1 MRRMLVLGATSEI
14 AIATLHEFA
23 KEEPWH
29 MILCGRNLSELEKLK
44 TKLESHKCT
53 CEVKHYDTSMSA
65 AKQLQLFNECLG
77 QSTNTQHTKVQNN
90 ALATTQTTKVN
101 TLAAAATTAFNTSA
115 AATTTSSN
123 ASANAVTTAFDSSAA
138 TTTTAFDSSATTT
151 TTTFNTSAT
160 AATTASNAAA
170 KDIGK
175 QSMQVSERQS
185 SQLVGLDAFFCS
197 IGYLGDQKK
206 AEQDIRE
213 CDLIMQANFNGLLPM
228 LTATAQYFKQQR
240 SGSIMVVS
248 SVAGERGR
256 CSNYCYG
263 SSKAAMTAFLSGM
276 RCRLL
281 PYNVH
286 VMTIKPGYV
295 ATRMVAHKKLPPY
308 ITASTQRVA
317 KDIVKG
323 FKRRSSVVYTMW
335 LWRYIMAVVRLI
347 PEFIFKRLNMF

>member
-65 AKQLQLFNECLG
+65 AEQLQLFNECLG
-77 QSTNTQHTKVQNN
+77 QSTNIQHTKVQDN
-90 ALATTQTTKVN
+90 ALATTQTNKVN
-101 TLAAAATTAFNTSA
+101 PLATAPTTAFNTSA
-115 AATTTSSN
+115 TATTD
-123 ASANAVTTAFDSSAA
+123 AFND
-138 TTTTAFDSSATTT
+138 
-151 TTTFNTSAT
+151 
-160 AATTASNAAA
+160 AA
-170 KDIGK
+170 KDITK
-175 QSMQVSERQS
+175 QSMQVSEHQS
-185 SQLVGLDAFFCS
+185 SQLVGLDALFCS
-197 IGYLGDQKK
+197 VGYLGDQKK
-206 AEQDIRE
+206 SEQDIRE

-228 LTATAQYFKQQR
+228 LTATAQFFKQQR

-276 RCRLL
+276 RCSLL

>member
-65 AKQLQLFNECLG
+65 AEQMQLFNECLG
-77 QSTNTQHTKVQNN
+77 QGTNTQQTKAQNN

-101 TLAAAATTAFNTSA
+101 PLATAS
-115 AATTTSSN
+115 
-123 ASANAVTTAFDSSAA
+123 TTAFDA
-138 TTTTAFDSSATTT
+138 
-151 TTTFNTSAT
+151 SAT
-160 AATTASNAAA
+160 ASTDAYNAAV
-170 KDIGK
+170 KDIAK
-175 QSMQVSERQS
+175 QYMQVSERQT
-185 SQLVGLDAFFCS
+185 SQFIGLDALFCS
-197 IGYLGDQKK
+197 VGYLGDQKK

-228 LTATAQYFKQQR
+228 LTATAKFFKQQR

-276 RCRLL
+276 RCSLL

>member
-65 AKQLQLFNECLG
+65 AEQLQLFNECLG
-77 QSTNTQHTKVQNN
+77 QSTNPQHTKAQDN
-90 ALATTQTTKVN
+90 ALATTQINKVN
-101 TLAAAATTAFNTSA
+101 PLATAPTTAFNTSA
-115 AATTTSSN
+115 TATTD
-123 ASANAVTTAFDSSAA
+123 AFND
-138 TTTTAFDSSATTT
+138 
-151 TTTFNTSAT
+151 
-160 AATTASNAAA
+160 AA
-170 KDIGK
+170 KDITK
-175 QSMQVSERQS
+175 QSMQVSGHQS
-185 SQLVGLDAFFCS
+185 SQLVGLDALFCS
-197 IGYLGDQKK
+197 VGYLGDQKK

-276 RCRLL
+276 RCSLL

-295 ATRMVAHKKLPPY
+295 ATRMVAHKNLPPY

>member
-23 KEEPWH
+23 KEGPWH

-65 AKQLQLFNECLG
+65 AEQLQLFNECLG
-77 QSTNTQHTKVQNN
+77 QGTNAQHTKVQNN
-90 ALATTQTTKVN
+90 ALATTQTNKVN
-101 TLAAAATTAFNTSA
+101 PLATAQTTEFNALA
-115 AATTTSSN
+115 AATTT
-123 ASANAVTTAFDSSAA
+123 AFDA
-138 TTTTAFDSSATTT
+138 
-151 TTTFNTSAT
+151 SAT
-160 AATTASNAAA
+160 AATYAYNDAT
-170 KDIGK
+170 KDIAM
-175 QSMQVSERQS
+175 QSMQVSGHQS
-185 SQLVGLDAFFCS
+185 SQFIGLDALFCS
-197 IGYLGDQKK
+197 VGYLGDQKK

-276 RCRLL
+276 RCSLL

-308 ITASTQRVA
+308 ITASTQGVA

>member
-65 AKQLQLFNECLG
+65 AGQLQLFNECLG
-77 QSTNTQHTKVQNN
+77 QGTNTQHTKVQDN
-90 ALATTQTTKVN
+90 ALAAATQTNKVN
-101 TLAAAATTAFNTSA
+101 PLATAQTTEFNALA
-115 AATTTSSN
+115 AATTT
-123 ASANAVTTAFDSSAA
+123 AVN
-138 TTTTAFDSSATTT
+138 SSATA
-151 TTTFNTSAT
+151 S
-160 AATTASNAAA
+160 TTAYNAAA
-170 KDIGK
+170 KDIAK
-175 QSMQVSERQS
+175 QSMQVSGHQS

-197 IGYLGDQKK
+197 VGYLGDQNK

-213 CDLIMQANFNGLLPM
+213 CELIMQANFNGLLPM
-228 LTATAQYFKQQR
+228 LTATAQFFKQQR

-276 RCRLL
+276 RCSLL
-281 PYNVH
+281 AYNVH

>member
-65 AKQLQLFNECLG
+65 AEQLQLFNECLG
-77 QSTNTQHTKVQNN
+77 QGTNTQHTKVQDN
-90 ALATTQTTKVN
+90 ALAATQTTE
-101 TLAAAATTAFNTSA
+101 FNALA
-115 AATTTSSN
+115 AATTT
-123 ASANAVTTAFDSSAA
+123 AVNSSATA
-138 TTTTAFDSSATTT
+138 TTTTY
-151 TTTFNTSAT
+151 
-160 AATTASNAAA
+160 NAAA
-170 KDIGK
+170 KDIAK
-175 QSMQVSERQS
+175 QSMQVSGHQS
-185 SQLVGLDAFFCS
+185 SQFIGLDALFCS
-197 IGYLGDQKK
+197 VGYLGDQKK

-213 CDLIMQANFNGLLPM
+213 CELIMQANFNGLLPM

-276 RCRLL
+276 RCSLL

>member
-23 KEEPWH
+23 QEEPWH

-65 AKQLQLFNECLG
+65 AEQLQLFNECLG
-77 QSTNTQHTKVQNN
+77 QSTNTQHTKVQDNALAKTQTNKVN
-90 ALATTQTTKVN
+90 ALAT
-101 TLAAAATTAFNTSA
+101 
-115 AATTTSSN
+115 ATTTASN
-123 ASANAVTTAFDSSAA
+123 NSATA
-138 TTTTAFDSSATTT
+138 TTTAFDA
-151 TTTFNTSAT
+151 SAT
-160 AATTASNAAA
+160 ASTDAHNAAA
-170 KDIGK
+170 KDITK
-175 QSMQVSERQS
+175 QSMQVSEHQS

-197 IGYLGDQKK
+197 VGYLGDQKK

-228 LTATAQYFKQQR
+228 LTATAQFFKQQR

-276 RCRLL
+276 RCSLL

-323 FKRRSSVVYTMW
+323 FKRRSSVIYTMW

>member
-65 AKQLQLFNECLG
+65 TEQLQLFNECLG
-77 QSTNTQHTKVQNN
+77 QSTNTQQTKVQNN
-90 ALATTQTTKVN
+90 SLATTQTTRV
-101 TLAAAATTAFNTSA
+101 
-115 AATTTSSN
+115 N
-123 ASANAVTTAFDSSAA
+123 ASATD
-138 TTTTAFDSSATTT
+138 TTTA
-151 TTTFNTSAT
+151 FNTSAT
-160 AATTASNAAA
+160 AATTTAFDSSVTTTTTASTAFNAVA
-170 KDIGK
+170 KDIDK
-175 QSMQVSERQS
+175 QSMQVSEHQS
-185 SQLVGLDAFFCS
+185 SQFIGLDALFCS
-197 IGYLGDQKK
+197 VGYLGDQKK

-228 LTATAQYFKQQR
+228 LTATAQFFKQQR

-276 RCRLL
+276 RCSLL
-281 PYNVH
+281 AYNVH

>member
-65 AKQLQLFNECLG
+65 TEQLQLFNECLG
-77 QSTNTQHTKVQNN
+77 QGTNAQHTKVQNN
-90 ALATTQTTKVN
+90 ALAATKTN
-101 TLAAAATTAFNTSA
+101 KFNALGAAATSA
-115 AATTTSSN
+115 
-123 ASANAVTTAFDSSAA
+123 
-138 TTTTAFDSSATTT
+138 
-151 TTTFNTSAT
+151 FNTSAT
-160 AATTASNAAA
+160 AATTAFDTSATATTTAYNAAA
-170 KDIGK
+170 KDIAK
-175 QSMQVSERQS
+175 QSMQVSGHQS

-197 IGYLGDQKK
+197 VGYLGDQKK

-213 CDLIMQANFNGLLPM
+213 CELIMQANFNGVLPM
-228 LTATAQYFKQQR
+228 LTATAQFFKQQR

-276 RCRLL
+276 RCSLL
-281 PYNVH
+281 AYNVH

>member
-29 MILCGRNLSELEKLK
+29 MILCGRNFSELEKLK
-44 TKLESHKCT
+44 TKIESHKCT

-65 AKQLQLFNECLG
+65 AEQLQLFNECLG
-77 QSTNTQHTKVQNN
+77 QSTNTQHTKDQDN
-90 ALATTQTTKVN
+90 ALATTQTNKVN
-101 TLAAAATTAFNTSA
+101 PLAT
-115 AATTTSSN
+115 ATTT
-123 ASANAVTTAFDSSAA
+123 AVN
-138 TTTTAFDSSATTT
+138 SSATA
-151 TTTFNTSAT
+151 S
-160 AATTASNAAA
+160 TTAYNAAA
-170 KDIGK
+170 KDIAK
-175 QSMQVSERQS
+175 QSMQVSGHQS

-197 IGYLGDQKK
+197 VGYLGDQKK

-213 CDLIMQANFNGLLPM
+213 CELIMQANFNGLLPM

-256 CSNYCYG
+256 CSNYYCYG

-276 RCRLL
+276 RCSLL

-323 FKRRSSVVYTMW
+323 FKSRSSVVYTMW

-347 PEFIFKRLNMF
+347 PECIFKRLNMF

>member
-65 AKQLQLFNECLG
+65 TEQLQLFNECLG
-77 QSTNTQHTKVQNN
+77 QGTNAQHTKVLDN
-90 ALATTQTTKVN
+90 ALAATKTN
-101 TLAAAATTAFNTSA
+101 KYNALDT
-115 AATTTSSN
+115 ATTT
-123 ASANAVTTAFDSSAA
+123 V
-138 TTTTAFDSSATTT
+138 
-151 TTTFNTSAT
+151 FNNSAT
-160 AATTASNAAA
+160 ATTDAYNAAT
-170 KDIGK
+170 KDIAK
-175 QSMQVSERQS
+175 QSMQVSGHQS
-185 SQLVGLDAFFCS
+185 SQFIGLDALFCS
-197 IGYLGDQKK
+197 VGYLGDQKK

-228 LTATAQYFKQQR
+228 LTATAQFFKQQR

-276 RCRLL
+276 RCSLL
-281 PYNVH
+281 AYNVH

-323 FKRRSSVVYTMW
+323 FKSRSSVVYTMW

>member
-14 AIATLHEFA
+14 AIATLYEFA

-65 AKQLQLFNECLG
+65 VEQLQLFNECLG
-77 QSTNTQHTKVQNN
+77 QSKNTQQTKAQNN
-90 ALATTQTTKVN
+90 ALAAPQTTK
-101 TLAAAATTAFNTSA
+101 F
-115 AATTTSSN
+115 N
-123 ASANAVTTAFDSSAA
+123 ASATDTTTTFDSSAN
-138 TTTTAFDSSATTT
+138 TTTTAFND
-151 TTTFNTSAT
+151 
-160 AATTASNAAA
+160 AA
-170 KDIGK
+170 KDIAK
-175 QSMQVSERQS
+175 HSMQVSEHQE
-185 SQLVGLDAFFCS
+185 SQFIGLDAFFCS
-197 IGYLGDQKK
+197 VGYLGDQKK
-206 AEQDIRE
+206 AEQEIRE
-213 CDLIMQANFNGLLPM
+213 CELIMQANFNGLLPM
-228 LTATAQYFKQQR
+228 LTATAQFFKQQR

-276 RCRLL
+276 RCSLL

>member
-23 KEEPWH
+23 KDEPWH

-65 AKQLQLFNECLG
+65 AEQLQLFNECLG
-77 QSTNTQHTKVQNN
+77 QSTNIQHTKAQDN
-90 ALATTQTTKVN
+90 ALATTQTNKVN
-101 TLAAAATTAFNTSA
+101 PLATTQTTEFNA
-115 AATTTSSN
+115 LAT
-123 ASANAVTTAFDSSAA
+123 
-138 TTTTAFDSSATTT
+138 TTTTAFD
-151 TTTFNTSAT
+151 TSAT
-160 AATTASNAAA
+160 ASTTAFNASAIDTTDAYNAPA
-170 KDIGK
+170 KDIAK
-175 QSMQVSERQS
+175 QSMQVSEHQS

-197 IGYLGDQKK
+197 VGYLGDQKK

-228 LTATAQYFKQQR
+228 LTATAQFFKQQR

-276 RCRLL
+276 RCSLL

>member
-23 KEEPWH
+23 KEEPWY

-65 AKQLQLFNECLG
+65 AEQLQLFNECLG
-77 QSTNTQHTKVQNN
+77 QSTNIQHTKAQDN
-90 ALATTQTTKVN
+90 ALATTQTNKVN
-101 TLAAAATTAFNTSA
+101 PLATTQTTEFNA
-115 AATTTSSN
+115 LAT
-123 ASANAVTTAFDSSAA
+123 
-138 TTTTAFDSSATTT
+138 TTTTAFDA
-151 TTTFNTSAT
+151 SAT
-160 AATTASNAAA
+160 AATDAYNDAA
-170 KDIGK
+170 KDIAM
-175 QSMQVSERQS
+175 QSMQVSGHQS
-185 SQLVGLDAFFCS
+185 SQFIGLDALFCS
-197 IGYLGDQKK
+197 VGYLGDQKK

-228 LTATAQYFKQQR
+228 LTATAQFFKQQR

-276 RCRLL
+276 RCSLL

>member
-23 KEEPWH
+23 KEEPWY

-65 AKQLQLFNECLG
+65 AEQLQLFNECLG
-77 QSTNTQHTKVQNN
+77 QSTNTQKNQVHDN
-90 ALATTQTTKVN
+90 ALATTQTNKVN
-101 TLAAAATTAFNTSA
+101 PLAT
-115 AATTTSSN
+115 
-123 ASANAVTTAFDSSAA
+123 AVTTAFNNSATA
-138 TTTTAFDSSATTT
+138 TTTAFDA
-151 TTTFNTSAT
+151 SAT
-160 AATTASNAAA
+160 ASTDAYNAAA
-170 KDIGK
+170 KDITK
-175 QSMQVSERQS
+175 QSMQVSWHQS
-185 SQLVGLDAFFCS
+185 SQFIGLDALFCS
-197 IGYLGDQKK
+197 VGYLGDQKK

-228 LTATAQYFKQQR
+228 LTATAQFFKQQR

-276 RCRLL
+276 RCSLL
-281 PYNVH
+281 AYNVH

>member
-23 KEEPWH
+23 KEGPWH
-29 MILCGRNLSELEKLK
+29 MILCGRNLSELENLK

-65 AKQLQLFNECLG
+65 AEQLQLFNECLG
-77 QSTNTQHTKVQNN
+77 QSTNIKQTQVQDNALAAATQTNKVNP
-90 ALATTQTTKVN
+90 LATTQTT
-101 TLAAAATTAFNTSA
+101 A
-115 AATTTSSN
+115 
-123 ASANAVTTAFDSSAA
+123 
-138 TTTTAFDSSATTT
+138 
-151 TTTFNTSAT
+151 FNTSAT
-160 AATTASNAAA
+160 AATTASNTAA
-170 KDIGK
+170 KDTTK
-175 QSMQVSERQS
+175 QSMQVSGHQS
-185 SQLVGLDAFFCS
+185 SQFIGLDALFCS
-197 IGYLGDQKK
+197 VGYLGDQKK

-213 CDLIMQANFNGLLPM
+213 CELIMQANFNGLLPM
-228 LTATAQYFKQQR
+228 LTATAQFFKQQR

-276 RCRLL
+276 RCSLL

-335 LWRYIMAVVRLI
+335 LWRYIMGVVRLI

>member
-29 MILCGRNLSELEKLK
+29 MILCGRNLSELEKIK

-65 AKQLQLFNECLG
+65 AEQLQLFNECLG
-77 QSTNTQHTKVQNN
+77 QSTNPQQTKVQNN
-90 ALATTQTTKVN
+90 ALATTQTNKFN
-101 TLAAAATTAFNTSA
+101 ALAATQTTKANALANATTTAFNTF
-115 AATTTSSN
+115 T
-123 ASANAVTTAFDSSAA
+123 
-138 TTTTAFDSSATTT
+138 
-151 TTTFNTSAT
+151 T
-160 AATTASNAAA
+160 AATTALNTAAE
-170 KDIGK
+170 DIGK
-175 QSMQVSERQS
+175 QSMQVSERQA
-185 SQLVGLDAFFCS
+185 SQFIGLDALFCS
-197 IGYLGDQKK
+197 VGYLGDQKE
-206 AEQDIRE
+206 AEQDMGE
-213 CDLIMQANFNGLLPM
+213 CELIMQANFNGLLPM
-228 LTATAQYFKQQR
+228 LTATAQFFKQQR

-276 RCRLL
+276 RCSLL

>member
-65 AKQLQLFNECLG
+65 AEQLQLFKECLG
-77 QSTNTQHTKVQNN
+77 KVTNTQHTKAQDN
-90 ALATTQTTKVN
+90 ALATTQTNKYN
-101 TLAAAATTAFNTSA
+101 ELATATTTVFNSA
-115 AATTTSSN
+115 AATTS
-123 ASANAVTTAFDSSAA
+123 TAFDASATA
-138 TTTTAFDSSATTT
+138 TTTAY
-151 TTTFNTSAT
+151 
-160 AATTASNAAA
+160 NAVA
-170 KDIGK
+170 KDIAK
-175 QSMQVSERQS
+175 QSMQVSGHQS

-197 IGYLGDQKK
+197 VGYLGDQKK

-213 CDLIMQANFNGLLPM
+213 CELIMQANFNGLLPM

-276 RCRLL
+276 RCSLL

>member
-1 MRRMLVLGATSEI
+1 MRHMLVLGATSEI

-29 MILCGRNLSELEKLK
+29 MILCGRNLSELEKIK

-65 AKQLQLFNECLG
+65 AEQLQLFNECLV
-77 QSTNTQHTKVQNN
+77 QSTNPQQTKVQNN
-90 ALATTQTTKVN
+90 ALATTQTNKFN
-101 TLAAAATTAFNTSA
+101 ALAATQTTKANALANATTTAFNTS
-115 AATTTSSN
+115 T
-123 ASANAVTTAFDSSAA
+123 
-138 TTTTAFDSSATTT
+138 
-151 TTTFNTSAT
+151 T
-160 AATTASNAAA
+160 AATTALNTAAE
-170 KDIGK
+170 DIGK
-175 QSMQVSERQS
+175 QSMQVSERQA
-185 SQLVGLDAFFCS
+185 SQFIGLDALFCS
-197 IGYLGDQKK
+197 VGYLGDQKK
-206 AEQDIRE
+206 AEQDMGE
-213 CDLIMQANFNGLLPM
+213 CELIMQANFNGLLPM
-228 LTATAQYFKQQR
+228 LTATAQFFKQQR

-276 RCRLL
+276 RCSLL

>member
-23 KEEPWH
+23 QEEPWH
-29 MILCGRNLSELEKLK
+29 MILCGRNLIELEKLK

-65 AKQLQLFNECLG
+65 TEQLQLFNEFLG
-77 QSTNTQHTKVQNN
+77 QSTNAQQTQVQDN
-90 ALATTQTTKVN
+90 ALATTQTNKVN
-101 TLAAAATTAFNTSA
+101 HLAATQTTEFSA
-115 AATTTSSN
+115 LVAATTT
-123 ASANAVTTAFDSSAA
+123 AVN
-138 TTTTAFDSSATTT
+138 SSAT
-151 TTTFNTSAT
+151 
-160 AATTASNAAA
+160 ATTDAYNAAA
-170 KDIGK
+170 KDIAK
-175 QSMQVSERQS
+175 HSMQVLGHQS
-185 SQLVGLDAFFCS
+185 SQFIGLDALFCS
-197 IGYLGDQKK
+197 VGYLGDQKK

-213 CDLIMQANFNGLLPM
+213 CELIMQANFNGLLPM
-228 LTATAQYFKQQR
+228 LTATAQFFKQQR

-276 RCRLL
+276 RCSLL

-295 ATRMVAHKKLPPY
+295 ATRMVAHKRLPPY

-335 LWRYIMAVVRLI
+335 LWRYIMGVVRLI

>member
-65 AKQLQLFNECLG
+65 AEQLQLFNECLG
-77 QSTNTQHTKVQNN
+77 QSTNPQHTKAQDN
-90 ALATTQTTKVN
+90 ALATTQINKVN
-101 TLAAAATTAFNTSA
+101 PLATAFNTA
-115 AATTTSSN
+115 DT
-123 ASANAVTTAFDSSAA
+123 A
-138 TTTTAFDSSATTT
+138 TTTTFDSSATTT
-151 TTTFNTSAT
+151 TTPFNY
-160 AATTASNAAA
+160 AA
-170 KDIGK
+170 KDIAE
-175 QSMQVSERQS
+175 QSMQVSGHQS

-197 IGYLGDQKK
+197 VGYLGDQKK

-213 CDLIMQANFNGLLPM
+213 CELIIQANFNGLLPM
-228 LTATAQYFKQQR
+228 LTSTAQYFKQQR

-276 RCRLL
+276 RCSLL

-347 PEFIFKRLNMF
+347 PECIFKRLNMF

>member
-65 AKQLQLFNECLG
+65 AEQLQLFNECLG
-77 QSTNTQHTKVQNN
+77 QGTNAQQTKVQNN
-90 ALATTQTTKVN
+90 ALVTTQTNKVN
-101 TLAAAATTAFNTSA
+101 PLAAAATTASNTL
-115 AATTTSSN
+115 ATTT
-123 ASANAVTTAFDSSAA
+123 
-138 TTTTAFDSSATTT
+138 
-151 TTTFNTSAT
+151 
-160 AATTASNAAA
+160 TTASNAAA
-170 KDIGK
+170 KDIAM
-175 QSMQVSERQS
+175 QSMQVSGYQS
-185 SQLVGLDAFFCS
+185 SQFIGLDALFCS
-197 IGYLGDQKK
+197 VGYLGDQKK

-213 CDLIMQANFNGLLPM
+213 CELIMQANFNGLLPM
-228 LTATAQYFKQQR
+228 LTATAQFFKQQR

-276 RCRLL
+276 RCSLL

-308 ITASTQRVA
+308 ITALTQRVA

>member
-14 AIATLHEFA
+14 AIATLYEFA

-65 AKQLQLFNECLG
+65 AEQLQLFNECLG
-77 QSTNTQHTKVQNN
+77 QSTNIQQTQVHDN
-90 ALATTQTTKVN
+90 ALATTQTNKVN
-101 TLAAAATTAFNTSA
+101 PLATAATTASNTSATAATTAF
-115 AATTTSSN
+115 
-123 ASANAVTTAFDSSAA
+123 D
-138 TTTTAFDSSATTT
+138 
-151 TTTFNTSAT
+151 TSAT
-160 AATTASNAAA
+160 AATTASNTAA
-170 KDIGK
+170 KDTTK
-175 QSMQVSERQS
+175 QSMQVSGHQS
-185 SQLVGLDAFFCS
+185 SQFIGLDALFCS
-197 IGYLGDQKK
+197 VGYLGDQKK

-213 CDLIMQANFNGLLPM
+213 CELIMQANFNGLLPM
-228 LTATAQYFKQQR
+228 LTATAKFFKQQR

-276 RCRLL
+276 RCSLL

-323 FKRRSSVVYTMW
+323 FKRRSSVIYTMW

-347 PEFIFKRLNMF
+347 PECIFKRLNMF

>member
-29 MILCGRNLSELEKLK
+29 MILCGRNLSVLEKLK

-53 CEVKHYDTSMSA
+53 CEVKHFDTSMSA
-65 AKQLQLFNECLG
+65 AEQLQLFNECLG
-77 QSTNTQHTKVQNN
+77 QGTNAQQTKVQNN
-90 ALATTQTTKVN
+90 VLATTQTNKVN
-101 TLAAAATTAFNTSA
+101 PLAATQTTEFNALA
-115 AATTTSSN
+115 AATTT
-123 ASANAVTTAFDSSAA
+123 AVN
-138 TTTTAFDSSATTT
+138 SSATDTT
-151 TTTFNTSAT
+151 DAH
-160 AATTASNAAA
+160 NAAA
-170 KDIGK
+170 KDITK
-175 QSMQVSERQS
+175 QSMQVSEHQS
-185 SQLVGLDAFFCS
+185 SQFIGLDALFCS
-197 IGYLGDQKK
+197 VGYLGDQQK

-213 CDLIMQANFNGLLPM
+213 CELIMQANFNGLLPM
-228 LTATAQYFKQQR
+228 LTATTQFFKQQR

-263 SSKAAMTAFLSGM
+263 SSKAAMTAFLSGV
-276 RCRLL
+276 RCSLL

-323 FKRRSSVVYTMW
+323 FKRRSSVIYTMW

>member
-14 AIATLHEFA
+14 AIATLYEFA

-53 CEVKHYDTSMSA
+53 CDVKHYDTSMSA
-65 AKQLQLFNECLG
+65 VEQLQLFNECLG
-77 QSTNTQHTKVQNN
+77 QSTNPQHTKAQDN
-90 ALATTQTTKVN
+90 ALATTQINKVN
-101 TLAAAATTAFNTSA
+101 PLATAPTTAFNTSA
-115 AATTTSSN
+115 TATTD
-123 ASANAVTTAFDSSAA
+123 AFND
-138 TTTTAFDSSATTT
+138 
-151 TTTFNTSAT
+151 
-160 AATTASNAAA
+160 AA
-170 KDIGK
+170 KDITK
-175 QSMQVSERQS
+175 QSMQVSGHQS
-185 SQLVGLDAFFCS
+185 SQFIGLDALFCS
-197 IGYLGDQKK
+197 VGYLGDQKK

-248 SVAGERGR
+248 SVASERGR

-276 RCRLL
+276 RCSLL

>member
-65 AKQLQLFNECLG
+65 AEQLQLFNECLG
-77 QSTNTQHTKVQNN
+77 QGTNAQQTKVQNN
-90 ALATTQTTKVN
+90 ALATTQTNKVN
-101 TLAAAATTAFNTSA
+101 PLATTQTTEFNALA
-115 AATTTSSN
+115 AATTT
-123 ASANAVTTAFDSSAA
+123 AF
-138 TTTTAFDSSATTT
+138 
-151 TTTFNTSAT
+151 
-160 AATTASNAAA
+160 NAAA
-170 KDIGK
+170 KDIAK
-175 QSMQVSERQS
+175 QSMQVSGHQS
-185 SQLVGLDAFFCS
+185 SQFIGLDALFCS
-197 IGYLGDQKK
+197 VGYLGDQKK

-213 CDLIMQANFNGLLPM
+213 CELIMQANFNGLLPM

-276 RCRLL
+276 RCSLL

-335 LWRYIMAVVRLI
+335 LWRYIMGVVRLI

>member
-29 MILCGRNLSELEKLK
+29 MILCGRNLSELEKIK

-65 AKQLQLFNECLG
+65 AEQLQLFNECLG
-77 QSTNTQHTKVQNN
+77 QSTNPQQTKVQNN
-90 ALATTQTTKVN
+90 ALATTQTNKFN
-101 TLAAAATTAFNTSA
+101 ALAATQTTKANALANATTTAFNTS
-115 AATTTSSN
+115 T
-123 ASANAVTTAFDSSAA
+123 
-138 TTTTAFDSSATTT
+138 
-151 TTTFNTSAT
+151 T
-160 AATTASNAAA
+160 AATTALNTAAE
-170 KDIGK
+170 DIGK
-175 QSMQVSERQS
+175 QSMQVSERQV
-185 SQLVGLDAFFCS
+185 SQFIGLDALFCS
-197 IGYLGDQKK
+197 VGYLGDQKK
-206 AEQDIRE
+206 AEQDMGE
-213 CDLIMQANFNGLLPM
+213 CELIMQANFNGLLPM
-228 LTATAQYFKQQR
+228 LTATAQFFKQQR

-276 RCRLL
+276 RCSLL

>member
-23 KEEPWH
+23 KEDPWH
-29 MILCGRNLSELEKLK
+29 MILCGRNLSELEKIK

-65 AKQLQLFNECLG
+65 AEQLQLFNECLG
-77 QSTNTQHTKVQNN
+77 QSTNPQQTKVQNN
-90 ALATTQTTKVN
+90 ALATTQTNKFN
-101 TLAAAATTAFNTSA
+101 ALAATQTTKANALANATTTAFNTS
-115 AATTTSSN
+115 T
-123 ASANAVTTAFDSSAA
+123 
-138 TTTTAFDSSATTT
+138 
-151 TTTFNTSAT
+151 T
-160 AATTASNAAA
+160 AATTALNTAAE
-170 KDIGK
+170 DIGK
-175 QSMQVSERQS
+175 QSMQVSERQV
-185 SQLVGLDAFFCS
+185 SQFIGLDALFCS
-197 IGYLGDQKK
+197 VGYLGDQKK
-206 AEQDIRE
+206 AEQDMGE

-228 LTATAQYFKQQR
+228 LRATAQFFKQQR

-276 RCRLL
+276 RCSLL

>member
-29 MILCGRNLSELEKLK
+29 MILCGRNLSELEKIK

-65 AKQLQLFNECLG
+65 AEQLQLFNECLG
-77 QSTNTQHTKVQNN
+77 QSTNPQQNKVQNN
-90 ALATTQTTKVN
+90 ALAATQTNKFNALAATQTTKAN
-101 TLAAAATTAFNTSA
+101 TLAN
-115 AATTTSSN
+115 ATTTALN
-123 ASANAVTTAFDSSAA
+123 
-138 TTTTAFDSSATTT
+138 
-151 TTTFNTSAT
+151 T
-160 AATTASNAAA
+160 AAE
-170 KDIGK
+170 DIGK
-175 QSMQVSERQS
+175 QSMQVSERQA
-185 SQLVGLDAFFCS
+185 SQFIGLDALFCS
-197 IGYLGDQKK
+197 VGYLGDQKK
-206 AEQDIRE
+206 AEQDMGE
-213 CDLIMQANFNGLLPM
+213 CELIMQANFNGLLPM
-228 LTATAQYFKQQR
+228 LTATAQFFKQQR

-276 RCRLL
+276 RCSLL

>member
-65 AKQLQLFNECLG
+65 AEQLQLFNECLG
-77 QSTNTQHTKVQNN
+77 QSTNTQQTKVQNN
-90 ALATTQTTKVN
+90 SLATTQTTRV
-101 TLAAAATTAFNTSA
+101 
-115 AATTTSSN
+115 N
-123 ASANAVTTAFDSSAA
+123 ASATD
-138 TTTTAFDSSATTT
+138 TTTA
-151 TTTFNTSAT
+151 FNTSAT
-160 AATTASNAAA
+160 AATTTAVNSSATASTTTYNAAA
-170 KDIGK
+170 KDIAK
-175 QSMQVSERQS
+175 QSMQVSGHQS
-185 SQLVGLDAFFCS
+185 SQFIGLDALFCS
-197 IGYLGDQKK
+197 VGYLGDQKK

-228 LTATAQYFKQQR
+228 LTATAQFFKQQR

-276 RCRLL
+276 RCSLL

-347 PEFIFKRLNMF
+347 PECIFKRLNMF

>member
-1 MRRMLVLGATSEI
+1 MRHMLVLGATSEI

-65 AKQLQLFNECLG
+65 AEQLQLFNECIG
-77 QSTNTQHTKVQNN
+77 QGTNGQQTQVQDNALAATQTNKVNP
-90 ALATTQTTKVN
+90 LATTQTTE
-101 TLAAAATTAFNTSA
+101 FNALA
-115 AATTTSSN
+115 AATTT
-123 ASANAVTTAFDSSAA
+123 A
-138 TTTTAFDSSATTT
+138 
-151 TTTFNTSAT
+151 FNTSAT
-160 AATTASNAAA
+160 AATDAYNDAA
-170 KDIGK
+170 KDIAM
-175 QSMQVSERQS
+175 QSMQVSGHQS
-185 SQLVGLDAFFCS
+185 SQFIGLDALFCS
-197 IGYLGDQKK
+197 VGYLGDQKK

-228 LTATAQYFKQQR
+228 LTATAQFFKQQR

-276 RCRLL
+276 RCSLL

-335 LWRYIMAVVRLI
+335 LWRYIMGVVRLI

>member
-1 MRRMLVLGATSEI
+1 MRRMLVLGATSKI

-44 TKLESHKCT
+44 TKLESLKCT

-65 AKQLQLFNECLG
+65 AEQLQLFNKCLG
-77 QSTNTQHTKVQNN
+77 QGSNTLQTQVQDNALAKTQTNKVN
-90 ALATTQTTKVN
+90 ALAT
-101 TLAAAATTAFNTSA
+101 AATTAFN
-115 AATTTSSN
+115 N
-123 ASANAVTTAFDSSAA
+123 
-138 TTTTAFDSSATTT
+138 
-151 TTTFNTSAT
+151 SAT
-160 AATTASNAAA
+160 ATTDASNAAA
-170 KDIGK
+170 KDIAK
-175 QSMQVSERQS
+175 QSMQVSGHQS
-185 SQLVGLDAFFCS
+185 SQFIGLDALFCS
-197 IGYLGDQKK
+197 VGYLGDQKK

-213 CDLIMQANFNGLLPM
+213 CELIMQANFNGLLPM
-228 LTATAQYFKQQR
+228 LTATAQFFKQQR

-276 RCRLL
+276 RCSLL
-281 PYNVH
+281 AYNVH

-295 ATRMVAHKKLPPY
+295 ATRMVAHKKLPPF
-308 ITASTQRVA
+308 ITASTQIVA

>member
-53 CEVKHYDTSMSA
+53 CEVKRYDTSMSA
-65 AKQLQLFNECLG
+65 TEQLQLFNECLG
-77 QSTNTQHTKVQNN
+77 QSTNGQQTQVQDN
-90 ALATTQTTKVN
+90 ALAATQTNKYN
-101 TLAAAATTAFNTSA
+101 ALD
-115 AATTTSSN
+115 AATTT
-123 ASANAVTTAFDSSAA
+123 V
-138 TTTTAFDSSATTT
+138 
-151 TTTFNTSAT
+151 FNTSAT
-160 AATTASNAAA
+160 AATTASNTAA
-170 KDIGK
+170 KDIDK
-175 QSMQVSERQS
+175 QSMQVSGHQS
-185 SQLVGLDAFFCS
+185 SQFIGLDALFCS
-197 IGYLGDQKK
+197 VGYLGDQKK
-206 AEQDIRE
+206 AEQVIRE
-213 CDLIMQANFNGLLPM
+213 CELIMQANFNGLLPM
-228 LTATAQYFKQQR
+228 LTATAQFFKQQR

-276 RCRLL
+276 RCSLL

-295 ATRMVAHKKLPPY
+295 ASRMVAHKKLPPY

>member
-65 AKQLQLFNECLG
+65 AEQLHLFNECLG
-77 QSTNTQHTKVQNN
+77 QSTNAQQPKVQNN
-90 ALATTQTTKVN
+90 ALATTQTTKGN
-101 TLAAAATTAFNTSA
+101 ELA
-115 AATTTSSN
+115 AATTTASN
-123 ASANAVTTAFDSSAA
+123 ASATAVTTASNASATAVTTAFDSSATAA
-138 TTTTAFDSSATTT
+138 TTA
-151 TTTFNTSAT
+151 FNTSAT

-175 QSMQVSERQS
+175 QSMQVSEHQS

-197 IGYLGDQKK
+197 VGYLGDQKK

-228 LTATAQYFKQQR
+228 LTATAQYFNQQR

-276 RCRLL
+276 RCSLL

-295 ATRMVAHKKLPPY
+295 ATRMVDHKKLPPY

>member
-1 MRRMLVLGATSEI
+1 
-14 AIATLHEFA
+14 
-23 KEEPWH
+23 
-29 MILCGRNLSELEKLK
+29 
-44 TKLESHKCT
+44 
-53 CEVKHYDTSMSA
+53 
-65 AKQLQLFNECLG
+65 
-77 QSTNTQHTKVQNN
+77 
-90 ALATTQTTKVN
+90 
-101 TLAAAATTAFNTSA
+101 
-115 AATTTSSN
+115 
-123 ASANAVTTAFDSSAA
+123 
-138 TTTTAFDSSATTT
+138 
-151 TTTFNTSAT
+151 
-160 AATTASNAAA
+160 
-170 KDIGK
+170 
-175 QSMQVSERQS
+175 MQVSENHA
-185 SQLVGLDAFFCS
+185 SQLVGLDALFCAV
-197 IGYLGDQKK
+197 GYLGDQKK

-213 CDLIMQANFNGLLPM
+213 CELIMQANFNGLLPM

-248 SVAGERGR
+248 SIAGERGR

-276 RCRLL
+276 RCSLL

-308 ITASTQRVA
+308 ITTSTQRVA

>member
-23 KEEPWH
+23 QEEPWH

-65 AKQLQLFNECLG
+65 AEQLQLFNECLG
-77 QSTNTQHTKVQNN
+77 QGTNAQQTQVHDK
-90 ALATTQTTKVN
+90 ALAATQTTE
-101 TLAAAATTAFNTSA
+101 FNALA
-115 AATTTSSN
+115 AATTT
-123 ASANAVTTAFDSSAA
+123 AVN
-138 TTTTAFDSSATTT
+138 SSATDTT
-151 TTTFNTSAT
+151 DAY
-160 AATTASNAAA
+160 NAAA
-170 KDIGK
+170 KDIAK
-175 QSMQVSERQS
+175 QSMQVSEHQS
-185 SQLVGLDAFFCS
+185 SQFIGLDALFCS
-197 IGYLGDQKK
+197 VGYLGDQKK

-276 RCRLL
+276 RCSLL

>member
-1 MRRMLVLGATSEI
+1 MGRMLVLGATSEI

-29 MILCGRNLSELEKLK
+29 MLLCGRNLSELEKLK
-44 TKLESHKCT
+44 TKLESQKCT
-53 CEVKHYDTSMSA
+53 CEVKHYDTCMSA
-65 AKQLQLFNECLG
+65 AEQLQLFNECLG
-77 QSTNTQHTKVQNN
+77 QSTNPQQTKVQNN
-90 ALATTQTTKVN
+90 ALATTQTNKFN
-101 TLAAAATTAFNTSA
+101 ALATAATTAFNTSA
-115 AATTTSSN
+115 TAATTPFN
-123 ASANAVTTAFDSSAA
+123 ASPAVATTA
-138 TTTTAFDSSATTT
+138 
-151 TTTFNTSAT
+151 FNTSAT
-160 AATTASNAAA
+160 ASTTAYNAAA
-170 KDIGK
+170 KDISK
-175 QSMQVSERQS
+175 QSMQVSEHQE
-185 SQLVGLDAFFCS
+185 SQFVGLDALFCS
-197 IGYLGDQKK
+197 VGYLGNQKK

-213 CDLIMQANFNGLLPM
+213 CELIMQANFNGLLPM
-228 LTATAQYFKQQR
+228 LTATAQFFKQQR

-276 RCRLL
+276 RCSLL

-317 KDIVKG
+317 KDIVQG
-323 FKRRSSVVYTMW
+323 FKHRSSVVYTMW

>member
-14 AIATLHEFA
+14 AIATLYEFA

-65 AKQLQLFNECLG
+65 AEQLQLFNECIG
-77 QSTNTQHTKVQNN
+77 QGTNGQQTQVQDNALAATQTNKVNP
-90 ALATTQTTKVN
+90 LATTQTT
-101 TLAAAATTAFNTSA
+101 A
-115 AATTTSSN
+115 
-123 ASANAVTTAFDSSAA
+123 
-138 TTTTAFDSSATTT
+138 
-151 TTTFNTSAT
+151 FNTSAT
-160 AATTASNAAA
+160 AATTASNTAA
-170 KDIGK
+170 KDTTK

-185 SQLVGLDAFFCS
+185 SQFIGLDALFCS
-197 IGYLGDQKK
+197 VGYLGDQKK
-206 AEQDIRE
+206 SEQDIRE

-228 LTATAQYFKQQR
+228 LTATAQFFKQQR

-276 RCRLL
+276 RCSLL

>member
-44 TKLESHKCT
+44 TKLESHKCI
-53 CEVKHYDTSMSA
+53 CDLKHYDTSMSA
-65 AKQLQLFNECLG
+65 AEQLQLFNECLG
-77 QSTNTQHTKVQNN
+77 QSTNTQHTKVQDN
-90 ALATTQTTKVN
+90 ALAASQNTKFN
-101 TLAAAATTAFNTSA
+101 ASATDTTTAFNTA
-115 AATTTSSN
+115 DTATTT
-123 ASANAVTTAFDSSAA
+123 TLDSSAN
-138 TTTTAFDSSATTT
+138 TTTTAF
-151 TTTFNTSAT
+151 N
-160 AATTASNAAA
+160 NAA
-170 KDIGK
+170 KDIAK
-175 QSMQVSERQS
+175 QSKQDSERQS

-197 IGYLGDQKK
+197 VGYLGDQKK

-228 LTATAQYFKQQR
+228 LTATAQFFKQQR

-276 RCRLL
+276 RCSLL

-323 FKRRSSVVYTMW
+323 FKRRSSVVYSMW